1 MSFKLMLNINSLKV
15 EIQIFLMLNFYFLTE
30 DFFFVLSVENIENE
44 IQNEEQEE
52 ESVVDN
58 GNLVCMKVE
67 EIVL

>member
-1 MSFKLMLNINSLKV
+1 MLNINSLKV